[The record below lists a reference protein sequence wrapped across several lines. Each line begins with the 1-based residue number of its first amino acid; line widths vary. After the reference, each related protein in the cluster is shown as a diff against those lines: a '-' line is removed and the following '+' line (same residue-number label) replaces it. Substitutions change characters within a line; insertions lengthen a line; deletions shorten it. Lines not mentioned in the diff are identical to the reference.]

1 MGGAMEWDGDGGWGD
16 LGRGGARAGTAG
28 PGGFAGERE
37 GAAAGGG
44 RREGGRREGE
54 WGHLRRGGQG
64 GAAGG
69 EAFQRAEEQPH
80 GAVELAAEQQ
90 ELDGLDRVEEHVPGD
105 GAAQAGDHGAQA
117 GPEIGGEAWL
127 GRGARWCHGGMSM
140 ADLNPIQG
148 FFSLI
153 GC

>member
-1 MGGAMEWDGDGGWGD
+1 MGRAMGWGGDGGWGD
-16 LGRGGARAGTAG
+16 LGRGGARAGAAG

-44 RREGGRREGE
+44 RRERE
-54 WGHLRRGGQG
+54 WGHLRRGGEG

-69 EAFQRAEEQPH
+69 EAFQGEEEQPH

-127 GRGARWCHGGMSM
+127 GRGARWCHGGMST